1 MEQVSVLLPT
11 GRSHVRRS
19 RLNYCQSEIGA
30 IKCIIFGSNK
40 TILTACLLGL
50 STPAHSDTLIR
61 CPDWKQ
67 LVAVNEGRAVLR
79 KAAPDAD
86 FDALIK
92 AAASAKAASNSAS
105 TPAPNRK
112 AKQTPIPVP
121 PTTCTH
127 TVVVGDTLSKIAKSR
142 LGDPKRWVELQKLNA
157 VALKGK
163 TVLRIGQIL
172 SLPCVSGA
180 AAHNTNQPIKPAPAP
195 VPVWSA
201 RGGETLTTVLTRWS
215 KGAGVKLIIDTRD
228 DWIISVPVQIKG
240 SFKSAVDELIEGL
253 STTGATPPVRI
264 FSNNILKLG

>member
-1 MEQVSVLLPT
+1 MKACYYRVLNHL
-11 GRSHVRRS
+11 GRHSKKIEW
-19 RLNYCQSEIGA
+19 LAE
-30 IKCIIFGSNK
+30 GSSSK
-40 TILTACLLGL
+40 VLALSLALTA
-50 STPAHSDTLIR
+50 SAAHSDALIR

-92 AAASAKAASNSAS
+92 AAATAKAANSSA
-105 TPAPNRK
+105 TTTAPKRK
-112 AKQTPIPVP
+112 AKQSPTPASPA
-121 PTTCTH
+121 TCTY
-127 TVVVGDTLSKIAKSR
+127 TVVAGDTWSKIAKSN
-142 LGDPKRWVELQKLNA
+142 LADPKRWKELQTLNA
-157 VALKGK
+157 ATLKGK

-172 SLPCVSGA
+172 TLPCA
-180 AAHNTNQPIKPAPAP
+180 AGTAAQNNSKPIKPAPTP
-195 VPVWSA
+195 VPIWA
-201 RGGETLTTVLTRWS
+201 AKAGEPLTNILSRWS
-215 KGAGVKLIIDTRD
+215 KAAGVKLIIDTRD